1 MAVTTTNLIMGPGEL
16 YTGAFGAT
24 EPATVVTTPATG
36 WTNVG
41 GTMDGVTLNI
51 SQEYT
56 EFEVDQVVDVPGRR
70 LTKREMTIETNL
82 AEATLENFAVALNG
96 AAPTTVSSEKI
107 WEPAADSNLTATS
120 YFAIIVD
127 GIAPNGKRRRF
138 IARRCL
144 STEGVET
151 AYKKD
156 EQTVLAVT
164 WAAHYVSAAIKPFKI
179 VDDASA

>member
-1 MAVTTTNLIMGPGEL
+1 MPVTTTNLIMGPGEL
-16 YTGAFGAT
+16 YTAAFGAA
-24 EPATVVTTPATG
+24 EPATVVTAPAVA

-51 SQEYT
+51 SQEFT
-56 EFEVDQVVDVPGRR
+56 ELEVDQVVDVPGRR

-82 AEATLENFAVALNG
+82 AEPTLENFAIALNQ
-96 AAPTTVSSEKI
+96 AAPVTVTNEKTL
-107 WEPAADSNLTATS
+107 EATNTAAAFTPTYTALL
-120 YFAIIVD
+120 FD

-138 IARRCL
+138 IVRRAL

-151 AYKKD
+151 AYQKD

-164 WAAHYVSAAIKPFKI
+164 WSAHYVSSSVAPFKI
-179 VDDASA
+179 VDDVSA